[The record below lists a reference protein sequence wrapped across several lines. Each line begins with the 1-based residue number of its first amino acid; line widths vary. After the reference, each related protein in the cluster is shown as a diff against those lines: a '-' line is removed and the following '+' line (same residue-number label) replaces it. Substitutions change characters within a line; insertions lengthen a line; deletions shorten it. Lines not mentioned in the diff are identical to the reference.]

1 MQFVRAGLLLA
12 AMTLVSS
19 QAIAEEG
26 DPVNGEKVFKRCV
39 ACHTIEPGKK
49 KIGPS
54 LHGVVGREAGTLEGF
69 KYSDAMLES
78 GIVWDEE
85 ILSSYLENPKKVVPK
100 GKMVFPGLKKEQ
112 ERLDVIAY
120 LKSVSEE

>member
-1 MQFVRAGLLLA
+1 MQSVRAGLLLA
-12 AMTLVSS
+12 AMTLVCG
-19 QAIAEEG
+19 QAMAQDA
-26 DPVNGEKVFKRCV
+26 DPVNGEKVFKRCA

-54 LHGVVGREAGTLEGF
+54 LHGVVGREAGVVEGF

-85 ILSSYLENPKKVVPK
+85 ILSSYLENPKEVVPK
-100 GKMVFPGLKKEQ
+100 GKMVFAGLKKEQ

>member
-1 MQFVRAGLLLA
+1 MRFVRAGLLIA
-12 AMTLVSS
+12 AMTLVSGPAMA
-19 QAIAEEG
+19 QEA

-54 LHGVVGREAGTLEGF
+54 LHGVVGREAGIVEGF
-69 KYSDAMLES
+69 KYSDAMLAS

-100 GKMVFPGLKKEQ
+100 GKMVFAGLKKEQ